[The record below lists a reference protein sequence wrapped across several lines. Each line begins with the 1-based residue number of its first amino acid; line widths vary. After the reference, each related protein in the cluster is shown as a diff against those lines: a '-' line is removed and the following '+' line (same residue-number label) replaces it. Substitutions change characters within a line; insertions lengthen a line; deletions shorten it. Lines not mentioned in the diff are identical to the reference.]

1 MILAQI
7 CKSEAA
13 PESTDEP
20 SQSMKQ
26 SCMSQHVCSS
36 QICIFHS
43 LRHSAWTTSKR
54 SCLCRCTQPL
64 AINQKSCILKLELV
78 SLQPW
83 LFSQIYLRK
92 ASATA
97 IELPAGLTA
106 CAGAHNPSRQRN
118 QSHVK
123 ASVFLSS
130 VP

>member
-1 MILAQI
+1 MCVPLKYVYSIALGTVLGRPA
-7 CKSEAA
+7 SAA
-13 PESTDEP
+13 AYAGAHNPLQST
-20 SQSMKQ
+20 K
-26 SCMSQHVCSS
+26 
-36 QICIFHS
+36 
-43 LRHSAWTTSKR
+43 
-54 SCLCRCTQPL
+54 
-64 AINQKSCILKLELV
+64 KSCILKLELV